1 MIALMDLR
9 RSIVVLMVL
18 AAVLVSLGGVGPF
31 GSSGEGGGCGCCS
44 DCGDGCACPLEGLD
58 DGVHSA
64 TGDASAGPRFGGP
77 VVSSACG
84 GCPVAVGNA
93 SGHRLDARE
102 ARAFART
109 ERPVRVGRAL
119 ETRPS
124 ERSAEPC
131 PDISPRAPP
140 SVRV

>member
-1 MIALMDLR
+1 MTALMDLR

-31 GSSGEGGGCGCCS
+31 GSPGERGGCGCCS
-44 DCGDGCACPLEGLD
+44 DCGDGCACPLPPLGDDAHATAADGL
-58 DGVHSA
+58 
-64 TGDASAGPRFGGP
+64 RFGGP
-77 VVSSACG
+77 VVTAECSS
-84 GCPVAVGNA
+84 CPVAVGGT
-93 SGHRLDARE
+93 SSHRLDARE

-131 PDISPRAPP
+131 PEISPRAPP